1 MRYFIKENILIDFS
15 LLDIRENRSF
25 ISLLSGVLPVRF
37 GPKTFSTIIILLYD
51 SIKYD
56 YYLEHSITELIFQ
69 RFFFVSDQQKY
80 EILKEI
86 NLIVMNKEEK
96 YLKVFAYFH
105 GLNYFMNNTLSLEF
119 PEDSK

>member
-1 MRYFIKENILIDFS
+1 MENGVFFDFYS
-15 LLDIRENRSF
+15 MICLF
-25 ISLLSGVLPVRF
+25 
-37 GPKTFSTIIILLYD
+37 
-51 SIKYD
+51 
-56 YYLEHSITELIFQ
+56 YLFQ

-119 PEDSK
+119 PEDSKSNLMKI